1 MQTNLTEGSIRIAA
15 AYLRVSDERQDEYS
29 LDSQLKLI
37 REYAAKNNYIVPDE
51 FVFVDDGISGR
62 NAKKRT
68 SFQNMIGWAKEKDR
82 PFEAILTWKFSRF
95 ARNQEESIVYKSMLK
110 KIGVSVISISEP
122 LPEGPFGS
130 LIERILEWMDEFYSV
145 RLSAEVKRGMTE
157 KASRGEAMCHPAFGY
172 DLKNKRYFPN
182 GDADI
187 VREIFNSYLSGTGM
201 RAIATKLSERGI
213 RTYRGGKPDN
223 RWIDYILHNPVYI
236 GKIRW
241 STDGRAASTRH
252 YDDPNIMITEGL
264 HEAIIDEDTWER
276 TQKKLLS
283 DKAGYRKYQRREQP
297 VEWMLKGLVR
307 CSSCGST
314 LVYQSLACPSMQCHS
329 YARGTCRTSH
339 SLSIAKANKAVISA
353 LEDAVGNMS
362 FNIIPHTPSAPAP
375 KTDYQKLIALEQAKL
390 RRIYEAYEAGIDS
403 LEEYAKKKD
412 KINSAIAQLSNQ
424 AAAAIEDS
432 ANNIDKAAFS
442 KKVSGVIDFL
452 KSPDATEEA
461 KNKALR
467 SIISHI
473 VYEKERQNLAIYFYT

>member
-29 LDSQLKLI
+29 LDSQLRLI
-37 REYAAKNNYIVPDE
+37 RDYAAKNNYIVPDE

-62 NAKKRT
+62 NATKRRD
-68 SFQNMIGWAKEKDR
+68 FQRMIGWAKEKDC
-82 PFEAILTWKFSRF
+82 PFETILMWKFSRF

-110 KIGVSVISISEP
+110 KMGISVISISEP

-130 LIERILEWMDEFYSV
+130 LIERILEWMDEFYSI

-172 DLKNKRYFPN
+172 DLIKKRYYPN
-182 GDADI
+182 TDANI
-187 VREIFNSYLSGTGM
+187 VREIFSKYLSGQGM
-201 RAIATKLSERGI
+201 RAIAQELGERGV
-213 RTYRGGKPDN
+213 RTYRGGIPDN
-223 RWIDYILHNPVYI
+223 RWIEYILHNPVYI

-241 STDGRAASTRH
+241 STDGRAASARH
-252 YDDPNIMITEGL
+252 YDDPNIMIIDGL
-264 HEAIIDEDTWER
+264 HEAIIDEETWEL
-276 TQKKLLS
+276 TQKKLS
-283 DKAGYRKYQRREQP
+283 KEKAGYRKYQRREQP

-329 YARGTCRTSH
+329 YARGTCKTSH
-339 SLSIAKANKAVISA
+339 SLSIAKANRAVI
-353 LEDAVGNMS
+353 DAIDEAVVKKS
-362 FNIIPHTPSAPAP
+362 FNLISREEKAPAQ
-375 KTDYQKLIALEQAKL
+375 KTDYQKLINLEEAKL

-403 LEEYAKKKD
+403 LDEYAKKKE
-412 KINSAIAQLSNQ
+412 KINATIAMLKEQEANAVP
-424 AAAAIEDS
+424 AARDTF
-432 ANNIDKAAFS
+432 DKEAFS
-442 KKVSGVIDFL
+442 EKVASVVSFIKD
-452 KSPDATEEA
+452 PDATEEA

-473 VYEKERQNLAIYFYT
+473 IYEKARQNLAIYFYI